1 MATPQHTTPPS
12 EPPERLLILREVFEG
27 RRLLLTC
34 VLGLALLATSATLV
48 LPWTVGELLGAIQEG
63 RGYARWIWLMA
74 GVGLGAA
81 AANAFATYLLSRT
94 GHDLIARLRVRS
106 MRHSLGLTL
115 HTARAEGTGNLA
127 TRLTADAAAVKS
139 VVDIGPIQLPM
150 ALATLAGTLVIM
162 GILDWV
168 LLLFTLGAF
177 LCALVGIGVVMVAL
191 RRKYLAIQE
200 EVGELAG
207 HFVAMME
214 SLTIIKAYRAERSAS
229 EELAGRARSVAR
241 IETGASAL
249 EALMVPVVNLGQQ
262 IALVAVV
269 LGGGA
274 RLVGGDLE
282 LGAFISFLL
291 YLFQLAA
298 PMIMAISGI
307 TTIQAGLASR
317 KRFDDLFALPSEPQ
331 CTGEP
336 VPVPEPVPVSHS
348 RAATDEASAVRFS
361 GVSFGYGTEPV
372 LQEVDLTVPAR
383 GLTAVVGP
391 SGAGKSTVLGLVE
404 RFMDPDAGRVEVF
417 GRDAD
422 HWNLSEL
429 RGRIAYVDQSAT
441 LLRDTVRRNLTLGR
455 RDPVDDA
462 ELWRALRDVGL
473 EDEVSRLSDG
483 LETVLGGAHD
493 LSGGQRQR
501 LALARAGLSD
511 ASLILLDE
519 PSSQLDSVNE
529 LRLRS
534 LFDRMGRDRAVLVVA
549 HRISTVQHARH
560 VVVMAGGRVT
570 AQGRHE
576 ELMRS
581 SALYAELVRGQQLGS
596 AGTDTASA
604 HSAGT
609 DTASAHPARDTAAA
623 HPATAT
629 SAPHSAATATSA
641 ELSTPA
647 GAER

>member
-1 MATPQHTTPPS
+1 MATAQHTTPPS

-81 AANAFATYLLSRT
+81 AANAYATYLLSRT

-229 EELAGRARSVAR
+229 EELADRARSVAR

-298 PMIMAISGI
+298 PMIMALSGI

-336 VPVPEPVPVSHS
+336 VPVPHS
-348 RAATDEASAVRFS
+348 RATTDEASAVRFS

-404 RFMDPDAGRVEVF
+404 RFMDPDAGSVEVF
-417 GRDAD
+417 GRDAG
-422 HWNLSEL
+422 HWDLSEL

-455 RDPVDDA
+455 KGPVDDA

-483 LETVLGGAHD
+483 LDTVLGGAHD

-560 VVVMAGGRVT
+560 VVVMADGRVT

-596 AGTDTASA
+596 AGTDAASA
-604 HSAGT
+604 PAAT
-609 DTASAHPARDTAAA
+609 DTA
-623 HPATAT
+623 
-629 SAPHSAATATSA
+629 A
-641 ELSTPA
+641 ELSTPV